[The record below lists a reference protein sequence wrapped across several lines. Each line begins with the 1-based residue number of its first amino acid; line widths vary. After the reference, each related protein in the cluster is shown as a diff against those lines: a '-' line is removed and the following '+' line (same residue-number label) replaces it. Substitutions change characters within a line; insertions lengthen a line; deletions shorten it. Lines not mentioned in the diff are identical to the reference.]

1 MEKPVTPSAQAPLPA
16 GCYDCGK
23 EQLVGHAC
31 FPGNEERAAPIRLR
45 PTRNSDYPLMVV
57 HARISLPFKCPF
69 QG

>member
-1 MEKPVTPSAQAPLPA
+1 MGKPGTPSAQAPPPA

-23 EQLVGHAC
+23 EQLVGHAR
-31 FPGNEERAAPIRLR
+31 FPGNEERAVPIPLR